1 VYVKKIMYIKI
12 NNEGAKKTLV
22 SISIMVIII
31 ASTSV
36 VIVSL
41 VPSSIMKS
49 NIILPLAFASEEV
62 EEEEHEDKSTAA
74 TAILSNIV
82 SKKSTDDDIMHV
94 TVDRVVDGDDV
105 IVTDLAGDMIK
116 VRLSLVNAKEGKGEA
131 EDYIEQSCIEN
142 GPAVLNI
149 DNKQTKPDDRG
160 RINAVLY
167 CDRSS
172 ISEQGTL
179 ISHPVNINE
188 QMIKTG
194 FAKPMIKYCK
204 KSEFSEKSWTGC

>member
-1 VYVKKIMYIKI
+1 MCVKNIMYIKI
-12 NNEGAKKTLV
+12 NNEGVKKALV

-31 ASTSV
+31 ASTSTV
-36 VIVSL
+36 VVSL

-49 NIILPLAFASEEV
+49 NIILPLAFAYEEV
-62 EEEEHEDKSTAA
+62 EEEDKSTTT
-74 TAILSNIV
+74 TAILSNII
-82 SKKSTDDDIMHV
+82 SKKSNDDDIMHV

-116 VRLSLVNAKEGKGEA
+116 VRLSLVNAKEGDGEA

-142 GPAVLNI
+142 GPAILDI
-149 DNKQTKPDDRG
+149 DNKQTKPDHRG
-160 RINAVLY
+160 RVDAVLY

-172 ISEQGTL
+172 VSEQGTL

-194 FAKPMIKYCK
+194 FAKPMTK
-204 KSEFSEKSWTGC
+204 

>member
-1 VYVKKIMYIKI
+1 MHTKI
-12 NNEGAKKTLV
+12 NNEGTKKSLV
-22 SISIMVIII
+22 SISILVITI
-31 ASTSV
+31 AFTSV
-36 VIVSL
+36 VVVSL
-41 VPSSIMKS
+41 VSSSIMKR
-49 NIILPLAFASEEV
+49 NNILPLAFAYEEV
-62 EEEEHEDKSTAA
+62 EEEEDEEDEDKSTTA
-74 TAILSNIV
+74 TAILSNII

-94 TVDRVVDGDDV
+94 TIDRVVDGDDV

-116 VRLSLVNAKEGKGEA
+116 VRLSLVNAKEDDVEA

-149 DNKQTKPDDRG
+149 DNKQTKPDHRG
-160 RINAVLY
+160 RVNAVLY

-172 ISEQGTL
+172 LSEQGTL
-179 ISHPVNINE
+179 ISHLVNINE

-194 FAKPMIKYCK
+194 FAKQMTNYCK

>member
-1 VYVKKIMYIKI
+1 MHTKI
-12 NNEGAKKTLV
+12 NNEGAKKALV
-22 SISIMVIII
+22 SISI
-31 ASTSV
+31 V
-36 VIVSL
+36 VITIAFTSAVVLSL
-41 VPSSIMKS
+41 VLSSLMKS
-49 NIILPLAFASEEV
+49 NIILPIAFAYEEV
-62 EEEEHEDKSTAA
+62 EDEEDEDESTTA
-74 TAILSNIV
+74 TAKLSNII
-82 SKKSTDDDIMHV
+82 SKKSTEDDIMHV

-116 VRLSLVNAKEGKGEA
+116 VRLSLINAKEGDGEA

-149 DNKQTKPDDRG
+149 DNKQTKPDHLG
-160 RINAVLY
+160 RVNAVLY

-172 ISEQGTL
+172 LSEQGTL
-179 ISHPVNINE
+179 ISHLVNINE